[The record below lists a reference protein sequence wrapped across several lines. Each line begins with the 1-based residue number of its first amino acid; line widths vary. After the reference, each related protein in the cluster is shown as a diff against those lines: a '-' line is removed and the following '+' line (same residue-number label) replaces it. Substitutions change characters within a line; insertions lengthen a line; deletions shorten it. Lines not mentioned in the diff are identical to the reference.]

1 MSDSSSAI
9 SKLNTLIAEVVDLRH
24 AAALIGWDERVSM
37 PPGGVA
43 VHGDMAAT
51 IQRIAH
57 EKFTSAEVGRA
68 LDDAAREVESL
79 PPDSESARLVKA
91 TARDYDRAVRVPSE
105 YVEEHAHVSSAAHQA
120 WKEARAQSRY
130 ATFQPHLEKVV
141 RLGQQYAVF
150 FQPVAHPYDALMDPY
165 EPGILTSEIQEIF
178 DVLRP
183 RQVALVR
190 AIQDRPN
197 GAGAFRDSGLRRTR
211 DAGVLDRSDI
221 GVRVRL
227 EPRPAG

>member
-68 LDDAAREVESL
+68 LTTRRAKWNRCRPTRSL
-79 PPDSESARLVKA
+79 
-91 TARDYDRAVRVPSE
+91 RA
-105 YVEEHAHVSSAAHQA
+105 
-120 WKEARAQSRY
+120 W
-130 ATFQPHLEKVV
+130 
-141 RLGQQYAVF
+141 
-150 FQPVAHPYDALMDPY
+150 
-165 EPGILTSEIQEIF
+165 
-178 DVLRP
+178 
-183 RQVALVR
+183 
-190 AIQDRPN
+190 
-197 GAGAFRDSGLRRTR
+197 
-211 DAGVLDRSDI
+211 
-221 GVRVRL
+221 
-227 EPRPAG
+227 